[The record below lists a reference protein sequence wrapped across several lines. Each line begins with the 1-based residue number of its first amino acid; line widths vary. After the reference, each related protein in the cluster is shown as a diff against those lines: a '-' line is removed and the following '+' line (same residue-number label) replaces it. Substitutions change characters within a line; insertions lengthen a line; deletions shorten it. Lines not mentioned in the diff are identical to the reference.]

1 MALTMTGTGAQ
12 SRISPNKQT
21 SGGFIPT
28 DPKVAFGPGGGQISP
43 DPTTAAAQ
51 AASITVVP

>member
-12 SRISPNKQT
+12 TRIPADKTQ
-21 SGGFIPT
+21 SGGMIPA
-28 DPKVAFGPGGGQISP
+28 DPKVAFGPSGGQISP

-51 AASITVVP
+51 AASITVIP